1 MSNYQ
6 APNSKEEQLPRNLGT
21 WGLWLLVVNGLVGA
35 GIFGLPSG
43 ASALAGEYSVLIYIL
58 CALLILPVILSFSE
72 IGSYFKETGGPVRY
86 GTEAF
91 GRFVGFQTGWLYY
104 VARMISFSA
113 NSVLLVESI
122 GYFYA
127 PVGEGIGRIICLAF
141 ICGLLTLV
149 NVLGSVESI
158 RALATFTIIKF
169 SVLILLVFGGLVV
182 LGSEVVPVFE
192 SSSSTT
198 TDFGA
203 AALLLIYAFV
213 GFEGVVVPAG
223 ESKNPGRDMPRA
235 LIFGLA
241 LVAVLYLFIQ
251 MVSEAAV
258 PDLASSS
265 APLLDASSALF
276 GEIGAIIL
284 MIGVVTSVTANL
296 VSSIFSSPRLTY
308 ALSLDRSLPKW
319 FGKVHPK
326 FLTPANSVLFYGTFA
341 FIGAAL
347 GSFTALA
354 AMTVLSRLFLYVIT
368 CAAIPKL
375 RPRYQAED
383 NFTLKGGYLIPILG
397 ILSCL
402 WLMLQVSSTN
412 IWMTTLFIAI
422 GTGLYWVARRKE

>member
-1 MSNYQ
+1 MSNQ
-6 APNSKEEQLPRNLGT
+6 ESSNTHEEQLPRKLGT

-43 ASALAGEYSVLIYIL
+43 ASRLAGEYSVLVYVL
-58 CALLILPVILSFSE
+58 CALLILPVILSFAE
-72 IGSYFKETGGPVRY
+72 IGSYFKETGGPVKY

-113 NSVLLVESI
+113 NAVLLVESI

-127 PVGEGIGRIICLAF
+127 PAGEGIGRLISLAI
-141 ICGLLTLV
+141 ICGLLTLI

-158 RALATFTIIKF
+158 RALATFTVIKF
-169 SVLILLVFGGLVV
+169 TVLVLLVFGGFVM
-182 LGSEVVPVFE
+182 LGSEVIPAFA
-192 SSSSTT
+192 STT
-198 TDFGA
+198 SSEMDLGA

-213 GFEGVVVPAG
+213 GFEGAVVPAG
-223 ESKNPGRDMPRA
+223 EAKNPGRDMPKA
-235 LIFGLA
+235 FILGLGFI
-241 LVAVLYLFIQ
+241 AVLYVFIQ
-251 MVSEAAV
+251 LVAEAAV

-265 APLLDASSALF
+265 APLLDASSSLF

-296 VSSIFSSPRLTY
+296 VGSIFSSPRLTY

-326 FLTPANSVLFYGTFA
+326 FLTPANSILFYGTFA

-347 GSFTALA
+347 GSFTTLA
-354 AMTVLSRLFLYVIT
+354 AMTVLSRLFLYIIT

-375 RPRYQAED
+375 RPKYQSEE
-383 NFTLKGGYLIPILG
+383 NFSLKGGYTIPILG
-397 ILSCL
+397 ILACG

-422 GTGLYWVARRKE
+422 GTGLYLVARRKA